1 MQNDI
6 EKLELFEKVPELG
19 SGVWAAAVAAR
30 PAIRT
35 TFTPFNI
42 RRYGNSLDYS
52 ELERTSV
59 YRLQCVHTSPVSYG
73 SERNECSAARLA
85 LRALVI

>member
-1 MQNDI
+1 M
-6 EKLELFEKVPELG
+6 G
-19 SGVWAAAVAAR
+19 H
-30 PAIRT
+30 AIRT

-59 YRLQCVHTSPVSYG
+59 YRLQCVHTSSVAYG
-73 SERNECSAARLA
+73 SERNECSDARLA
-85 LRALVI
+85 LRALVICSVVPLSTSFSTCEYCLSVIV